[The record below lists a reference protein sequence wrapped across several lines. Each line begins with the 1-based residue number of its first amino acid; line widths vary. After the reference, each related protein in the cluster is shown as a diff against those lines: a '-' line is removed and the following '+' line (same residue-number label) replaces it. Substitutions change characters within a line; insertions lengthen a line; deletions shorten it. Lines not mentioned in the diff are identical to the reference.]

1 MRFLVDAD
9 LPRTLV
15 PLFASFGHE
24 AIDVRNIGMLASP
37 DDVIAQYAVEHRL
50 CLITG
55 DWGFADNRMYPPRHH
70 FGIIIIG
77 LPDGARGSQII
88 ELVEL
93 ILNQPKLLAIVPGR
107 LAIVEKGRIR
117 LRPPARNE

>member
-9 LPRTLV
+9 LPRTSLRS
-15 PLFASFGHE
+15 LLASFGHE
-24 AIDVRNIGMLASP
+24 AIDVRDIGMSASP
-37 DDVIAQYAVEHRL
+37 DEAIAQYAADHHL

-55 DWGFADNRMYPPRHH
+55 DWGFADIRTYPPEQH
-70 FGIIIIG
+70 FGIIIVG

-93 ILNQPKLLAIVPGR
+93 LLKQSEVLAKIPRR

-117 LRPPARNE
+117 LRPPV

>member
-1 MRFLVDAD
+1 MQFLIDAD

-15 PLFASFGHE
+15 SLFASFGHD
-24 AIDVRNIGMLASP
+24 AIDVRDIGMGASL
-37 DDVIAQYAVEHRL
+37 DDAIAQYAAEHHL

-55 DWGFADNRMYPPRHH
+55 DWGFADIRTYPPEQL

-93 ILNQPKLLAIVPGR
+93 LLNLPEILAMVPGR

-117 LRPPARNE
+117 LRPPARE